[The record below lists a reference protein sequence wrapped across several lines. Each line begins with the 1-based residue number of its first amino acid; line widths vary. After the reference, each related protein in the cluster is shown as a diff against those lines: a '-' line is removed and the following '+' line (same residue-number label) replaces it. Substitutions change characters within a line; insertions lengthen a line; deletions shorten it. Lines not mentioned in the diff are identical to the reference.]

1 VKLGTFYSLGAAP
14 LFVGIE
20 RGFFGKQGLEIDV
33 QRTASASDVM
43 GFLGTG
49 HLDVA
54 AGGPSA
60 PLFNAIA
67 RDVPIKLVAPLGVV
81 PDTRDDSPFPMV
93 VRKDLYDSGALREV
107 SQLRGRRIAITGLG
121 SANHWNVARLLQ
133 TVNLRLEDVDVV
145 GMDYADMVAAF
156 RTGNLDA
163 ALVIS
168 PFDAQLQREDLAVI
182 LVPNMSPGEMVTGL
196 MYGPQFMRERAEVAR
211 RFMVGYLNAIR
222 AMHRD
227 GLMAPENTAVYEK
240 FTGQSPEVIRASK
253 LLYFDPDLRMDMRG
267 PLGYQQFLLAMKMVT
282 YDTPLAEQQIVDR
295 SFAEYALQRADP
307 K

>member
-1 VKLGTFYSLGAAP
+1 
-14 LFVGIE
+14 
-20 RGFFGKQGLEIDV
+20 
-33 QRTASASDVM
+33 M

-67 RDVPIKLVAPLGVV
+67 RDVPIKLTAPLGVV

-93 VRKDLYDSGALREV
+93 VRKDLYDSGALREA

-133 TVNLRLEDVDVV
+133 SVNLRLEDVDVL

-182 LVPNMSPGEMVTGL
+182 LVPNMSPGEMVTGI
-196 MYGPQFMRERAEVAR
+196 MYGPQFMRERADVAR

-227 GLMAPENTAVYEK
+227 GLMSPENTAVYEK
-240 FTGQSPEVIRASK
+240 FTGQSPEIIRASK
-253 LLYFDPDLRMDMRG
+253 LLYFDPDLRMDMRS
-267 PLGYQQFLLAMKMVT
+267 PLGYQQFLLSMKLVT
-282 YDTPLAEQQIVDR
+282 YETPLTEQQIVER